1 MDHKQEFLEIVAKY
15 CDKDASE
22 ITEDMRFR
30 EDLGFNSLSFMT
42 FLGDLEDTL
51 DVELEEDEALR
62 ITTIGEALEY
72 IPGTERGQ
80 EQGGRRPSQKWF

>member
-72 IPGTERGQ
+72 MNTLLAEG
-80 EQGGRRPSQKWF
+80 

>member
-1 MDHKQEFLEIVAKY
+1 MDHKQEFLETVAKY

-72 IPGTERGQ
+72 MNTLLAEG
-80 EQGGRRPSQKWF
+80 

>member
-1 MDHKQEFLEIVAKY
+1 MDRKQEFLEIVAKY

-72 IPGTERGQ
+72 MKTLLEEG
-80 EQGGRRPSQKWF
+80 